1 MHDRQLGVLEV
12 NAMSGHESTIHRR
25 AARSE
30 SGFTL
35 IELLVTFAVLAVMLT
50 LAAPSFVTFQRN
62 SELTAAANSLAAS
75 MSAARAEALK
85 RQLNV
90 FIRPASSDDWR
101 QGWTAYVD
109 TNWNSTYDAG
119 TDVQVVQQGAMPAS
133 ITIASDGTP
142 SDATSHYVMFSGAG
156 FMRDN
161 TTGAFGSSRSIQ
173 LSSSAGGS
181 RFVIVNPA
189 GRMRVCNPAT
199 ESNCSAADSM

>member
-1 MHDRQLGVLEV
+1 
-12 NAMSGHESTIHRR
+12 MSGHDSTIDRG
-25 AARSE
+25 AMRSE

-35 IELLVTFAVLAVMLT
+35 IELLVTLAVLGVMLT
-50 LAAPSFVTFQRN
+50 LAAPSFMTFQRN
-62 SELTAAANSLAAS
+62 SELTATANSLAAS
-75 MSAARAEALK
+75 LSAARAEAMK

-119 TDVQVVQQGAMPAS
+119 TDIQVVQQGAMPAS
-133 ITIASDGTP
+133 IAITSDGTP
-142 SDATSHYVMFSGAG
+142 NDATSHYLMFSGAG

-189 GRMRVCNPAT
+189 GRMRVCNPDT
-199 ESNCSAADSM
+199 ESNCSAADSL